1 MIYDQNDH
9 LISTIESFEDDLEEA
24 NESPHSY
31 QTDLCYIRLEQHIHF
46 QIASDEDPRPWRF
59 YRESDGDGVLYNQ
72 KLRMRR
78 GTTKGGRSMG
88 MMIGAA
94 VGQGFV
100 RRGLGLSKAESEG
113 PGLRDQLARS
123 LLWRGLGP
131 FESLVGKSGSPIELV
146 RESEER
152 IIIWFQIFEFHG
164 GGVYTHD
171 RRLRVRA
178 RITLAVCLLS
188 ILWVLPPSYLGSL
201 A

>member
-1 MIYDQNDH
+1 
-9 LISTIESFEDDLEEA
+9 
-24 NESPHSY
+24 
-31 QTDLCYIRLEQHIHF
+31 
-46 QIASDEDPRPWRF
+46 
-59 YRESDGDGVLYNQ
+59 
-72 KLRMRR
+72 
-78 GTTKGGRSMG
+78 MG

-178 RITLAVCLLS
+178 RITPKQPCSLLIIHSMGPSTFLPGFACLIS
-188 ILWVLPPSYLGSL
+188 
-201 A
+201 